1 MYVCVHVCVCVFV
14 CIGVYVCMCVCMH
27 VYVCTCVCVYVYVC
41 VCAGPVFL
49 ENNNNSRNPLNLL
62 SGTQLTAKNQP
73 SPFDLNKPRGPMTKA
88 DTDPPNSHSLLRK

>member
-1 MYVCVHVCVCVFV
+1 MYVCVHECVCACLYVFVCMFVCVCM
-14 CIGVYVCMCVCMH
+14 YA
-27 VYVCTCVCVYVYVC
+27 CVCVHVC

-62 SGTQLTAKNQP
+62 SGTQITAKNQP
-73 SPFDLNKPRGPMTKA
+73 SPFDLNKPRGPMTKP

>member
-1 MYVCVHVCVCVFV
+1 MCVFVCVCV
-14 CIGVYVCMCVCMH
+14 CVCMCVYICM
-27 VYVCTCVCVYVYVC
+27 CMCARVCVYVYVC

-62 SGTQLTAKNQP
+62 SGTQITAKNQP
-73 SPFDLNKPRGPMTKA
+73 SPFDLNKPRGPMTKP